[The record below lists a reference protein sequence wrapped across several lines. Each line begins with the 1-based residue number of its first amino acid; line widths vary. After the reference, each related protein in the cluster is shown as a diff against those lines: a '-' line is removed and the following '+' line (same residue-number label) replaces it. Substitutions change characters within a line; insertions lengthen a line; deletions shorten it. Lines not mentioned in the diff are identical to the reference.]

1 MDLMMTFIYVLGAL
15 LIGFLL
21 GITTENVYKVNQVRI
36 YQDRLHKSEQEKELL
51 REQLDKYHEN
61 DTVEII
67 NIPKADRS
75 YHKPF

>member
-1 MDLMMTFIYVLGAL
+1 MNILTLIYCLGTL

-36 YQDRLHKSEQEKELL
+36 YQDRLYKSEKEKELL

>member
-1 MDLMMTFIYVLGAL
+1 MNFLALIYITGAL
-15 LIGFLL
+15 AIGFLL
-21 GITTENVYKVNQVRI
+21 GITTENIYKVNQVRI
-36 YQDRLHKSEQEKELL
+36 YQDRLHKSEKEKELL

>member
-1 MDLMMTFIYVLGAL
+1 MDLTAFIYVLGAL
-15 LIGFLL
+15 LIGCLL
-21 GITTENVYKVNQVRI
+21 GVTTENVYKVNQVRI
-36 YQDRLHKSEQEKELL
+36 YQDRLHKSEQEKKLL

>member
-1 MDLMMTFIYVLGAL
+1 MNLLTLIYVTVAL
-15 LIGFLL
+15 AIGFLL
-21 GITTENVYKVNQVRI
+21 GITAENLYKANQVRI
-36 YQDRLHKSEQEKELL
+36 YQDRLHKSEKEKELL

-67 NIPKADRS
+67 YIPKADRS

>member
-1 MDLMMTFIYVLGAL
+1 MDLMLLVYVLGAL

-36 YQDRLHKSEQEKELL
+36 YQDRLHKSEKENKLL

-67 NIPKADRS
+67 NTPKADRS

>member
-1 MDLMMTFIYVLGAL
+1 MNILSLIYVLGAL

-21 GITTENVYKVNQVRI
+21 GITTENAYKVNQIRI
-36 YQDRLHKSEQEKELL
+36 YQDRLHKSEKEKDLL

>member
-1 MDLMMTFIYVLGAL
+1 MNILSLIYVLGAL

-21 GITTENVYKVNQVRI
+21 GITTENAYKVNQIRI
-36 YQDRLHKSEQEKELL
+36 YQDRLHKSEKEKELL

>member
-1 MDLMMTFIYVLGAL
+1 MDILTLIYVLGAL

-36 YQDRLHKSEQEKELL
+36 YQDRLHKSEKEKELL

>member
-1 MDLMMTFIYVLGAL
+1 MNIFTLIYVLVAL

-36 YQDRLHKSEQEKELL
+36 YQDRLYKSEKEKELL

-67 NIPKADRS
+67 NIPKVDRS

>member
-1 MDLMMTFIYVLGAL
+1 MDLMMAFIYVLGAL

-36 YQDRLHKSEQEKELL
+36 YQDRLHKSEKENELL

>member
-1 MDLMMTFIYVLGAL
+1 MNILSLIYVLGAL

-36 YQDRLHKSEQEKELL
+36 YQDRLYKSEKEKELL
-51 REQLDKYHEN
+51 REQLNKYHEN

-67 NIPKADRS
+67 NIPKVDRS
-75 YHKPF
+75 YHEPF

>member
-1 MDLMMTFIYVLGAL
+1 MNILSLIYVLGAL

-36 YQDRLHKSEQEKELL
+36 YQDRLYKSEKEKELL

>member
-1 MDLMMTFIYVLGAL
+1 MDLTAFIYVLGAL

-21 GITTENVYKVNQVRI
+21 GVTTENVYKVNQVRI
-36 YQDRLHKSEQEKELL
+36 YQDRLHKSEQEKKLL

>member
-1 MDLMMTFIYVLGAL
+1 MDLMMAFIYVLGAL

-36 YQDRLHKSEQEKELL
+36 YQDRLHKSEKEKELL

>member
-1 MDLMMTFIYVLGAL
+1 MDLMLLVYVLGAL

-36 YQDRLHKSEQEKELL
+36 YQDRLHKSEKENELL

>member
-1 MDLMMTFIYVLGAL
+1 MNILSLIYVLGAL

-21 GITTENVYKVNQVRI
+21 GITTENAYKVNQIRI
-36 YQDRLHKSEQEKELL
+36 YQDRLHKSEKEKELL

-67 NIPKADRS
+67 NIPKVDRS

>member
-36 YQDRLHKSEQEKELL
+36 YQDRLHKSEKEKELL

-61 DTVEII
+61 ETVEII
-67 NIPKADRS
+67 NTPKADRY

>member
-1 MDLMMTFIYVLGAL
+1 MNILTLIYVFGAL

-36 YQDRLHKSEQEKELL
+36 YQDRLHKSEKEKELL

>member
-1 MDLMMTFIYVLGAL
+1 MNIFTLIYVLGAL

-36 YQDRLHKSEQEKELL
+36 YQDRLYKSEKEKELL

>member
-36 YQDRLHKSEQEKELL
+36 YQDRLHRSEQEKEAL
-51 REQLDKYHEN
+51 RKQLNSKPQ
-61 DTVEII
+61 TVEIL
-67 NIPKADRS
+67 DRRS
-75 YHKPF
+75 VQAENLFKPF

>member
-1 MDLMMTFIYVLGAL
+1 MNIFTLIYVLGAL

-21 GITTENVYKVNQVRI
+21 GITTENAYKVNQVRI
-36 YQDRLHKSEQEKELL
+36 YQDRLHKSEKEKALL

-61 DTVEII
+61 ETVEII

-75 YHKPF
+75 YHKLF

>member
-1 MDLMMTFIYVLGAL
+1 MNILSLIYVLGAL

-21 GITTENVYKVNQVRI
+21 GITTENVYKVNQIRI
-36 YQDRLHKSEQEKELL
+36 YQDRLHKSEKEKDLL
-51 REQLDKYHEN
+51 REQLDMYHEN

>member
-1 MDLMMTFIYVLGAL
+1 MNILSLIYVLGAL
-15 LIGFLL
+15 LIGFFL
-21 GITTENVYKVNQVRI
+21 GITTENVYKVNQIRI
-36 YQDRLHKSEQEKELL
+36 YQDRLHKSEKEKELL

>member
-1 MDLMMTFIYVLGAL
+1 MNILSLIYALGTL

-36 YQDRLHKSEQEKELL
+36 YQDRLYKSEKEKELL

-67 NIPKADRS
+67 NIPKADRT

>member
-1 MDLMMTFIYVLGAL
+1 MNILTLIYCLGTL

-36 YQDRLHKSEQEKELL
+36 YQDRLHKSEKEKELL

>member
-1 MDLMMTFIYVLGAL
+1 MNILTLIYVLGAL

-36 YQDRLHKSEQEKELL
+36 YQDRLHKSEKEKEQL
-51 REQLDKYHEN
+51 RAELDKYHEN

>member
-1 MDLMMTFIYVLGAL
+1 MNILTLIYVLGAL

-36 YQDRLHKSEQEKELL
+36 YQDRLHKSEKEKKQL

>member
-36 YQDRLHKSEQEKELL
+36 YQDRLHRSEQEKEAL
-51 REQLDKYHEN
+51 RKQLDSKPQ
-61 DTVEII
+61 TVEIL
-67 NIPKADRS
+67 DRRS
-75 YHKPF
+75 VQAENLFKPF

>member
-1 MDLMMTFIYVLGAL
+1 MNILSLIYVLGAL

-21 GITTENVYKVNQVRI
+21 GITTENVYKVNQIRI
-36 YQDRLHKSEQEKELL
+36 YQDRLYKSEKEKELL

-75 YHKPF
+75 YHIPF